1 MMRLKA
7 DSKNSQVIRQSMAR
21 VLDISEPIITKAFK
35 NIGRASLRYAVTSPD
50 RQWQDYTG
58 NLQDSLG
65 FGIFKNGSL
74 IYWEDLK
81 EKAYEWGNP
90 GGRVPNHDEYPIG
103 AQAALSILNNR
114 TDLFG
119 HGFQLIVVAGMS
131 YAMNVEAI
139 NSHKVL
145 TIAMQFTE
153 EHFKEY
159 MRAVA

>member
-1 MMRLKA
+1 MIKLTA
-7 DSKNSQVIRQSMAR
+7 NSNNHQVIKDSMSK
-21 VLDISEPIITKAFK
+21 VLDISEPIILKAFK

-90 GGRVPNHDEYPIG
+90 GGRVPNHDPYPAG
-103 AQAALSILNNR
+103 AQAALNLLNNH

-119 HGFQLIVVAGMS
+119 RGFQLFVVAGMS

-139 NSHKVL
+139 NLHKVL